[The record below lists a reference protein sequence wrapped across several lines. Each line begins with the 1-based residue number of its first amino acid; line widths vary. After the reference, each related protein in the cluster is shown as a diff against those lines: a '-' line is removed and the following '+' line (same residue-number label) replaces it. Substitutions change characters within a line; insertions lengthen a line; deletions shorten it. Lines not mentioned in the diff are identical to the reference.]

1 MVNALFSSKSTGT
14 KHFQRSG
21 QCKFG
26 WDTIDDLYQREL
38 SRVKL
43 DCARMVP
50 KLKETHCLR
59 DAWTKLNMLPAK
71 IMQVIMWFCENAY
84 IYVIGCVIAR
94 TGFGRASLVY
104 SSKPYFT

>member
-21 QCKFG
+21 QCRFG

-43 DCARMVP
+43 NCARMVP

-59 DAWTKLNMLPAK
+59 DAWTKLNVLPAK
-71 IMQVIMWFCENAY
+71 IMQVIMWFCEKC
-84 IYVIGCVIAR
+84 VFMSSGCEIAR
-94 TGFGRASLVY
+94 TGIVRAPLAY
-104 SSKPYFT
+104 SSGPYYT